1 MNSQSEQ
8 RLSLEELK
16 QRNAP
21 PSSKEQSHPTQEEWE
36 EILTIL
42 SALYR
47 LETEQRDM
55 LDDLERRTAAHTA
68 LLQELSS
75 GRGWYLIQE
84 KMEALTGDVAQM
96 RRMLQQAGQKKER
109 RFTLPSIC
117 LPRPHLP
124 HLDGPTWA
132 TLLMILAGLLL
143 LWLAWGGGWSKL
155 SLLLP

>member
-21 PSSKEQSHPTQEEWE
+21 PSSKERSHPTQEEWE
-36 EILTIL
+36 E
-42 SALYR
+42 
-47 LETEQRDM
+47 M

-96 RRMLQQAGQKKER
+96 RRILQQAGNRKER
-109 RFTLPSIC
+109 RFSLPSIH

>member
-21 PSSKEQSHPTQEEWE
+21 PPTREMSHPTQEERE
-36 EILTIL
+36 EMLTIL

-47 LETEQRDM
+47 LEAEQRNV

-75 GRGWYLIQE
+75 RRGWYLIQE
-84 KMEALTGDVAQM
+84 KMEALTGDVAQIQ
-96 RRMLQQAGQKKER
+96 RMLQQAGNRKER
-109 RFTLPSIC
+109 RFSLPSIR

>member
-16 QRNAP
+16 QRNNQP
-21 PSSKEQSHPTQEEWE
+21 PMKEQSHPTQKEWE
-36 EILTIL
+36 ELLTIL
-42 SALYR
+42 SALHR
-47 LETEQRDM
+47 LETEQRNV

-68 LLQELSS
+68 LLKEISS
-75 GRGWYLIQE
+75 RRGWYLIQE

-96 RRMLQQAGQKKER
+96 RRMLQQDGNRKER
-109 RFTLPSIC
+109 RFFLRSIR

-155 SLLLP
+155 SLLLQ

>member
-1 MNSQSEQ
+1 MHSQSEQ
-8 RLSLEELK
+8 RLSLEEVK
-16 QRNAP
+16 QRKAQ
-21 PSSKEQSHPTQEEWE
+21 PSSKEQSHPTQEGWE

>member
-21 PSSKEQSHPTQEEWE
+21 PPSKELPHPTQEEWE
-36 EILTIL
+36 ELLNIL

-47 LETEQRDM
+47 LETEQRNV
-55 LDDLERRTAAHTA
+55 LEDLERCTAAHTA
-68 LLQELSS
+68 LLKEISS
-75 GRGWYLIQE
+75 RRGWYLIQE

-96 RRMLQQAGQKKER
+96 RRMLQQAGKKKER

>member
-16 QRNAP
+16 QRNNP
-21 PSSKEQSHPTQEEWE
+21 PPMKEQPHPTQEEWE
-36 EILTIL
+36 ELLTIL

-47 LETEQRDM
+47 LEREQVNI
-55 LDDLERRTAAHTA
+55 LDDLEQRTAAHTA
-68 LLQELSS
+68 LLQERS
-75 GRGWYLIQE
+75 GWRGWYPIQE

-96 RRMLQQAGQKKER
+96 RRILQQAGNRKER
-109 RFTLPSIC
+109 RFSLPSIH

-132 TLLMILAGLLL
+132 TLLMILAGVLL

>member
-21 PSSKEQSHPTQEEWE
+21 PPTREMSHPTQEEWE
-36 EILTIL
+36 EMLTIL

-47 LETEQRDM
+47 LETEQRNV

-96 RRMLQQAGQKKER
+96 RRMLQQAGKKKER

-132 TLLMILAGLLL
+132 TLLMILAGVPPLRF
-143 LWLAWGGGWSKL
+143 AWGGRLRKL
-155 SLLLP
+155 RLLLP

>member
-21 PSSKEQSHPTQEEWE
+21 PSSKEQPHPTQEEWE
-36 EILTIL
+36 EMLTIL

-68 LLQELSS
+68 LLQERS
-75 GRGWYLIQE
+75 GG
-84 KMEALTGDVAQM
+84 AGTPS
-96 RRMLQQAGQKKER
+96 RRR
-109 RFTLPSIC
+109 WR
-117 LPRPHLP
+117 H
-124 HLDGPTWA
+124 
-132 TLLMILAGLLL
+132 
-143 LWLAWGGGWSKL
+143 
-155 SLLLP
+155 

>member
-1 MNSQSEQ
+1 MNLQSEQ

-16 QRNAP
+16 QRNTP
-21 PSSKEQSHPTQEEWE
+21 PPMKEQAHPTQEEWE
-36 EILTIL
+36 ELLTIL

-47 LETEQRDM
+47 LEAEQRNV

-75 GRGWYLIQE
+75 RRGWYLIQE
-84 KMEALTGDVAQM
+84 KMEALTGDVAQIQ
-96 RRMLQQAGQKKER
+96 RMLQR
-109 RFTLPSIC
+109 
-117 LPRPHLP
+117 
-124 HLDGPTWA
+124 PTWA